1 VVKQFFSGNIMM
13 CQQKTKE
20 DARMNSFMKGMTT
33 GVLLSSAA
41 VATVATMMPKNKK
54 STKTDEY

>member
-1 VVKQFFSGNIMM
+1 
-13 CQQKTKE
+13 
-20 DARMNSFMKGMTT
+20 MNSFMKGMTT

-54 STKTDEY
+54 ATRTMKHNAEKALRAMGGFIDNVQSILD